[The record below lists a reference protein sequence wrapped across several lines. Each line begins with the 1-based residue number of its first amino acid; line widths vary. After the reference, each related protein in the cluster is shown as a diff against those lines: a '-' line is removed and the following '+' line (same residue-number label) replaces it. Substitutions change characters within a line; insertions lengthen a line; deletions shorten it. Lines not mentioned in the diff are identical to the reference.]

1 MTKINVFTDNS
12 TDSKRIAPLLERG
25 IQAAGGHTV
34 QVKDIAHP
42 PQAAAATD
50 FSESHAKNLDID
62 LLLADAF
69 LFSTT

>member
-12 TDSKRIAPLLERG
+12 TDSKRVAPLLEQG

-34 QVKDIAHP
+34 QVKDIAHQ